1 MDLRDIQERQQ
12 KINTNQGV
20 DKKDKILNF
29 G

>member
-20 DKKDKILNF
+20 DKKDKILNL